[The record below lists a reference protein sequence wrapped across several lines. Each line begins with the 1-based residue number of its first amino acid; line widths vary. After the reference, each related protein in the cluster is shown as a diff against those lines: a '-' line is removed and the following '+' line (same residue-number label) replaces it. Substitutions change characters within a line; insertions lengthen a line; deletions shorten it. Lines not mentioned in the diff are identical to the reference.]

1 MSLVLGAS
9 EATSVTLQ
17 AEGAVFLPCW
27 WGPMDRRWER
37 EVGKCSK
44 TQPDLKQKDKIGL
57 NEMNNVATKM
67 VVIPDIAGPAQDVA
81 EEDRALAIS
90 EMSERFDVTL
100 RTLRFYEEKGLLNPV
115 RRGARRFYGT
125 RDVSRMRVIL
135 QAKKIGLTLAEIRR
149 VIKLVE
155 SGTRRDEQYKELQEI
170 CRAQQEILVEQKQ
183 MLDEQIAEVGEILST
198 FERLI
203 D

>member
-1 MSLVLGAS
+1 
-9 EATSVTLQ
+9 
-17 AEGAVFLPCW
+17 
-27 WGPMDRRWER
+27 MDRWWDR
-37 EVGKCSK
+37 EVGMCSN
-44 TQPDLKQKDKIGL
+44 TQPNLEQKDKIGL
-57 NEMNNVATKM
+57 NKMNNVATNM

-183 MLDEQIAEVGEILST
+183 MIDEQIAEVAGILST
-198 FERLI
+198 FDKLVG
-203 D
+203 